1 MSKVDL
7 LKQASNNAF
16 EDLYID
22 NKPKAEVVIAKTID
36 EQPKVVIEEK
46 PKAEVIMPKEIKEVD
61 KNPTM
66 KEIVKSMTPPKKM
79 LAFRIP
85 NTTIDNLEKYSY
97 ITRLTKQDVITM
109 ALDNLFNSKEGKE
122 VIKQFDELK
131 K

>member
-1 MSKVDL
+1 M

-22 NKPKAEVVIAKTID
+22 NKPKAELVV
-36 EQPKVVIEEK
+36 PKIVNEK
-46 PKAEVIMPKEIKEVD
+46 PKEVKDIPKVEEVKTTEIKEIS
-61 KNPTM
+61 KNPTT
-66 KEIVKSMTPPKKM
+66 KDIVKSMTPPKKM

-122 VIKQFDELK
+122 IIKEFDK
-131 K
+131 IQK

>member
-22 NKPKAEVVIAKTID
+22 SKSKT
-36 EQPKVVIEEK
+36 
-46 PKAEVIMPKEIKEVD
+46 EVITTKEIEKKSDEIKKELKED
-61 KNPTM
+61 AIITEEIKKIEKNPTM

-109 ALDNLFNSKEGKE
+109 ALNNLFDSKEGKE

>member
-1 MSKVDL
+1 MNKLDM

-22 NKPKAEVVIAKTID
+22 NKPKAELVV
-36 EQPKVVIEEK
+36 PKIVNEK
-46 PKAEVIMPKEIKEVD
+46 PKEVKDIPKVEEVKTTEIKEIS
-61 KNPTM
+61 KNPTT
-66 KEIVKSMTPPKKM
+66 KDIVKSMTPPKKM

-122 VIKQFDELK
+122 IIKEFDK
-131 K
+131 IQK